1 MEMQYYRTFLA
12 LPVKAGADLL
22 EIRKELRYALE
33 DERISWVD
41 PTRFHVTLRFLGN
54 TRIEDVERIS
64 RALKEDEFR
73 PDARVVSMCSLG
85 SFGPRKKP
93 RVIWVG
99 FDCEEWF
106 KEVKEGVDELL
117 EELGFPRQE
126 TPFTAHLT
134 LGRVRS
140 LRDPARY
147 REVLQEMKTRICET
161 VCFDRLVYYR
171 SILGSD
177 GPEYMPLENISFR
190 KE

>member
-1 MEMQYYRTFLA
+1 MQYYRTFLA
-12 LPVKAGADLL
+12 LPLEVGADLL
-22 EIRKELRYALE
+22 EIRKELRSALE

-41 PTRFHVTLRFLGN
+41 PTRFHVTLRFLGD

-64 RALKEDEFR
+64 RALKEGGFR
-73 PDARVVSMCSLG
+73 PDAKKVSMCSLG

-99 FDCEEWF
+99 FDREEWF
-106 KEVKEGVDELL
+106 EEVKEGVDDLL
-117 EELGFPRQE
+117 EALGFPRQE
-126 TPFTAHLT
+126 PPFTPHLT

-140 LRDPARY
+140 LRDRVRY
-147 REVLQEMKTRICET
+147 REVLQEMKPRICET

-171 SILGSD
+171 SILGSN
-177 GPEYMPLENISFR
+177 GPEYLPLGNISFR